1 MLTRDKWRELGFG
14 LVFLPLRMC
23 SVSASTTEMMML
35 VSCALAISSLA
46 VLARL
51 LGDFCAVLYAVQCPV
66 PVSVVSPQCRLS
78 ASSFFSIFPLLPPY
92 KPNLSIPARRSS
104 SVPNKF
110 IAHGGGRFFTTYLV
124 SPCISCTLP
133 CSLFLPSVSSSSMS
147 TLTA

>member
-1 MLTRDKWRELGFG
+1 MAGIRFWSCLPPPQNVFRVCFHHRNDDAGVLRFG
-14 LVFLPLRMC
+14 YFESRGAGSFDGGLLC
-23 SVSASTTEMMML
+23 
-35 VSCALAISSLA
+35 SSL
-46 VLARL
+46 RSSMPRSR
-51 LGDFCAVLYAVQCPV
+51 F
-66 PVSVVSPQCRLS
+66 CRLS
-78 ASSFFSIFPLLPPY
+78 SMSIISFFFFSIFPLLPPY

>member
-23 SVSASTTEMMML
+23 SVSASTTETMML

-51 LGDFCAVLYAVQCPV
+51 MGGLLCSSLRSSMPRSRF
-66 PVSVVSPQCRLS
+66 CRLS
-78 ASSFFSIFPLLPPY
+78 SMSIISFFFFSIFPLLPPY